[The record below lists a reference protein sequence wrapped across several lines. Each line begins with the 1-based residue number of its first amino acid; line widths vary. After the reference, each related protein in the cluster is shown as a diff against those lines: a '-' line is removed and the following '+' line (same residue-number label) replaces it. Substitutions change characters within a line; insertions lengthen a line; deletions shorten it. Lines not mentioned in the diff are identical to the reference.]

1 MTYEQ
6 FRKEYIAIFNKM
18 MSYSPNEVGSQIFC
32 EQMEEMAHQFPDFAE
47 RCESE
52 EQEIKMITVYQN
64 RDFLTNRL
72 LSNPKYIGS
81 FFSEKSAEDKLGWF
95 FFHQVCSTQQF

>member
-32 EQMEEMAHQFPDFAE
+32 EQMEEMEHQFPDFAE

-52 EQEIKMITVYQN
+52 E
-64 RDFLTNRL
+64 
-72 LSNPKYIGS
+72 
-81 FFSEKSAEDKLGWF
+81 
-95 FFHQVCSTQQF
+95 